1 MKLQKLEVF
10 QSMWAMQLRRP
21 DGFEWPLAEKFEKI
35 AAAGY
40 DGVSIDLEDGNLE
53 AGKQFAPFLAKHGL
67 GVLVVAFPTTSE
79 DFREVVAM
87 ARDLGARN
95 ITVNGRIFKNRPEEV
110 VPQVRAWMEMGQ
122 KAGVP
127 TYLETHRF
135 TLTQDLLFTLQLLE
149 LMPEIEI
156 VADLSHH
163 LVSFEFSRPVPDWC
177 QALVD
182 KVLRRSIAFQGR
194 IGTREQ
200 AQISIAFPQHQYW
213 VELFQDWWE
222 KGFRYWRQRMKPD
235 ATMNF
240 LCELGPPPYGI
251 TGPDGYE
258 LVDRWDEALVIKDH
272 VRKLWARL
280 EAEKTS

>member
-1 MKLQKLEVF
+1 MQKLEVF

-21 DGFEWPLAEKFEKI
+21 DGREWSLAEKFEKI

-40 DGVSIDLEDGNLE
+40 DGVSIDLEDGDLE
-53 AGKQFAPFLAKHGL
+53 AGWQYEPFLAKHKL
-67 GVLVVAFPTTSE
+67 GVLVVAFPTSSA

-95 ITVNGRIFKNRPEEV
+95 ITINGRVFLNRPEEV
-110 VPQVRAWMEMGQ
+110 VPQVRAWMEMGA
-122 KAGVP
+122 KAGLP

-135 TLTQDLLFTLQLLE
+135 TLTQDLIFTLQLLD

-163 LVSFEFSRPVPDWC
+163 LVSFEFPRPVPDWC
-177 QALVD
+177 HALVD
-182 KVLRRSIAFQGR
+182 RVLRRAIAFQGR
-194 IGTREQ
+194 VASREQ
-200 AQISIAFPQHQYW
+200 AQISIKFPQHQYW
-213 VELFQDWWE
+213 VELFQGWWE
-222 KGFRYWRQRMKPD
+222 KGFRYWRQRMQPD

-258 LVDRWDEALVIKDH
+258 IADRWEEALVIKDWG
-272 VRKLWARL
+272 RALWARL
-280 EAEKTS
+280 EKESRPA